1 MIITSGSHTI
11 NDEGADLF
19 DAGKLAGRAHIGSA
33 LADRVW
39 RISQSLEDESKRRRR
54 KEKAINFF
62 FFREIGAYLKAY
74 EQLGVEGHPAHFPL
88 GW

>member
-1 MIITSGSHTI
+1 MVITSGSHTI

-19 DAGKLAGRAHIGSA
+19 DAGKLAGRAHVGST
-33 LADRVW
+33 LAGRVW
-39 RISQSLEDESKRRRR
+39 RISQSLEDEKQKKKKKRESD
-54 KEKAINFF
+54 KLF

-74 EQLGVEGHPAHFPL
+74 EQLRVEGHPAHFPL